1 MIQRWKVTVLR
12 KTKETWLIDAEGRE
26 DAEELALEKGG
37 ELDSEKEVDAFVQR
51 TEPEEPDPDRESPE
65 EVIE

>member
-26 DAEELALEKGG
+26 DAEELALQKGG
-37 ELDSEKEVDAFVQR
+37 ELESETEKDAYVQR
-51 TEPEEPDPDRESPE
+51 TESEEPDPDAESPE
-65 EVIE
+65 DVE